1 MLIEAHRF
9 PFALA
14 SLLPAALMLVAAF
27 LGGVWLWTAIA
38 SITLCVLAMDR
49 VGPGFEALPSS
60 AQALPFAVA
69 LAHFVTLAA
78 VLWAVCHNSG
88 LSNGEKILL
97 VIMMGLFA
105 GQVSNACA
113 HELIHRADR
122 ASRRLGTAIY
132 CSILNGHHVSA
143 HMLVHHVHA
152 GTDKDPNSAPLGQGY
167 YRYFASASLAEYRAG
182 FTAETQRLAKKMRW
196 RHPYLLYG
204 AGALTSL
211 FAAWLIG
218 SWLAVICLFAISL
231 HAQAQLLLSDY
242 LQHYGLRRRIDETG
256 KPEPMGPQHSWNA
269 PQSYSSALM
278 MNAPRHSDHHMNPA
292 RDFTRLRLTEEMPTL
307 PRSVPV
313 MGAIALVPP
322 LWRHIMD
329 ARAGAW
335 SAVSPAESGGQTGT
349 HSFQGPHAVPQGR

>member
-1 MLIEAHRF
+1 MLINVHRF

-38 SITLCVLAMDR
+38 SITLCVVAMDR
-49 VGPGFEALPSS
+49 VGPGFDALPSS
-60 AQALPFAVA
+60 AKALPVSVA
-69 LAHFVTLAA
+69 LAHFLMLAA

-88 LSNGEKILL
+88 LISGEKILL
-97 VIMMGLFA
+97 VITMGLFA

-113 HELIHRADR
+113 HELIHRSDR
-122 ASRRLGTAIY
+122 TSRRLGTAIY

-152 GTDKDPNSAPLGQGY
+152 GTDKDPNSAPLGQGF
-167 YRYFASASLAEYRAG
+167 YRFFASATLAEYRAG
-182 FTAETQRLAKKMRW
+182 FAAETQRLVKRARW
-196 RHPYLLYG
+196 QHPYLLYG
-204 AGALTSL
+204 AGALTAL
-211 FAAWLIG
+211 FAASLIG
-218 SWLAVICLFAISL
+218 GWLAVLSLLAISL
-231 HAQAQLLLSDY
+231 HAQSQLLLSDY
-242 LQHYGLRRRIDETG
+242 LQHYGLRRRTDETG

-292 RDFTRLRLTEEMPTL
+292 RDFTQLRLTEEMPTL

-322 LWRHIMD
+322 LWRHMMD

-335 SAVSPAESGGQTGT
+335 SAVSPTESGGQTGT